1 MEQVSTCGD
10 WNATIH
16 RFPEIGEWLLLREDV
31 QVGSHVYRA
40 GTPIAKV
47 SDHWLVGGCDQPVS
61 ENLDGR
67 TCRAEYGG
75 LSLHVVSV
83 GSDGT
88 VSHRR
93 VGSHGAPE
101 CIPASRVISPP
112 EQGRDKVY
120 LAFGD
125 QFYPLE
131 YFGW

>member
-1 MEQVSTCGD
+1 MQPIFIDSD
-10 WNATIH
+10 LNAQLH
-16 RFPEIGEWLLLREDV
+16 RFPEMGEWLLLREDV
-31 QVGSHVYRA
+31 QVGGDVYRA

-47 SDHWLVGGCDQPVS
+47 HDRWYVSGSDQPVS

-83 GSDGT
+83 GPNGI

-93 VGSHGAPE
+93 VGSDEAPE
-101 CIPASRVISPP
+101 SIPASRVISPP
-112 EQGRDKVY
+112 PQGRDRVY